1 METTN
6 TGRTFTRYSYLGTTD
21 EHSTCDCCGKEDLKS
36 TVGIHDLE
44 TGEDVFFGVV
54 CAARALKT
62 QVAEIRRGA
71 AAADK
76 SKRAAEA
83 TARRAEFEAR
93 QYAKMQAA
101 AAQRGTGRT
110 ICQVMAER
118 TANA

>member
-1 METTN
+1 MTLTT
-6 TGRTFTRYSYLGTTD
+6 RTFARFSYLGTTD
-21 EHSTCDCCGKEDLKS
+21 EHTTCDCCGKADLKS

-62 QVAEIRRGA
+62 QAAEVRRGA

-76 SKRAAEA
+76 SKRTAEA
-83 TARRAEFEAR
+83 AARIAEFEAR

-101 AAQRGTGRT
+101 AAQRGKGRT
-110 ICQVMAER
+110 IYQATLER
-118 TANA
+118 LATC

>member
-1 METTN
+1 MN
-6 TGRTFTRYSYLGTTD
+6 TARTFTRYSYLGTTE
-21 EHSTCDCCGKEDLKS
+21 EHTTCDCCGKSDLKN

-54 CAARALKT
+54 CAARALNT
-62 QVAEIRRGA
+62 QAVDVRRGA

-83 TARRAEFEAR
+83 AARRAEFEAR

-101 AAQRGTGRT
+101 MSQRGGGRT
-110 ICQVMAER
+110 IYQTMVER
-118 TANA
+118 TSAA